1 MVRDFGISSEKDVG
15 FYVGF
20 IASSFSL
27 AQFMTSLLWGWV
39 SDRVGRRPVLLI
51 GLLGNSISLL
61 MFGQA
66 HSLQMAILSRMFC
79 GFLNGNIGIAK
90 CVIGEITTPKT
101 QAFGFSLIGIMW
113 SLGTIIGP
121 VLGGCL
127 ANPVTQF
134 PEWFD
139 GNEFLAHNP
148 YFLPCGISACVS
160 FIGFLVGFFYMEE
173 TNPKFRQEGYIAVN
187 SCQSEGQETG
197 CGLLR
202 DEESG
207 LGKKKTIRS
216 NEPRDSVQTVVEG
229 EGSSSALEIED
240 SSQDCI
246 HRDSFD
252 SDINQSNLDN
262 LDNLPQ
268 NAFGKA
274 AVMNIIAYALLA
286 FQNILLDEAF
296 SLWIVTSPEDGGLG
310 YDSAQVGVVLS
321 IIGALALYM
330 QLYLYP
336 QLTRRYTPI
345 TLFRLGAIL
354 YMIPYLTY
362 PILSG
367 TINPSLENKTIVWL
381 LLLLNLSIRQ
391 FCNVLTYT
399 SVFILINNSATAE
412 NLGLI
417 NGIAQTSASFVRS
430 IGPALGGIM
439 WAWSITNGLGFP
451 FNYWFVFMVIFVWS
465 IGLVVTTMFLP
476 EDEGCGERREVDAFV
491 GGSH

>member
-134 PEWFD
+134 PEW
-139 GNEFLAHNP
+139 
-148 YFLPCGISACVS
+148 
-160 FIGFLVGFFYMEE
+160 
-173 TNPKFRQEGYIAVN
+173 QEGYIAVN

-362 PILSG
+362 PIL
-367 TINPSLENKTIVWL
+367 
-381 LLLLNLSIRQ
+381 
-391 FCNVLTYT
+391 
-399 SVFILINNSATAE
+399 
-412 NLGLI
+412 
-417 NGIAQTSASFVRS
+417 
-430 IGPALGGIM
+430 
-439 WAWSITNGLGFP
+439 
-451 FNYWFVFMVIFVWS
+451 
-465 IGLVVTTMFLP
+465 
-476 EDEGCGERREVDAFV
+476 
-491 GGSH
+491 